1 MTASTRN
8 SKFGLILA
16 VFLIASCLA
25 AKPSPAAAAYSTQTT
40 QAELI
45 VVPEMQT
52 PIQVEGRIVPANYV
66 QLSPLISGHVTDLQV
81 QEGDLVQ
88 AGTLLMVVGDRQQ
101 LLADIQTAKYE
112 LLEAQQELDD
122 QYMTPQVKLAEA
134 EQKLAVAEKAE
145 VFAADKVRSTAALTP
160 EWRIEQARVNLQLAE
175 NALQRTEDDLQ
186 KVEKRKKNKE
196 GIWYWFLDDKD
207 FRNILRGL
215 ERVKTNAERR
225 VIDAKE
231 KYEDLQ
237 KPVDQIDLA
246 LAQSDWE
253 TAQANVAEAAREVA
267 KYQSGPDLD
276 VVALLESRI
285 RAAEIR
291 LIAAEA
297 ALSDHEVIAPIS
309 GKIVDLKPKAGEWVN
324 TGEPVVVIADD
335 AEWVVETED
344 LTEIEVINIHVGQA
358 ATIELDA
365 LPGVTL
371 AGEVDSIKDLAEEK
385 RGDVTYTVV
394 LNLLETDPRLRWGMT
409 TLVIFE

>member
-1 MTASTRN
+1 MAASTRN

-25 AKPSPAAAAYSTQTT
+25 AKPITAAAAHSPRTT
-40 QAELI
+40 G
-45 VVPEMQT
+45 PEPFGIPEIQT

-66 QLSPLISGHVTDLQV
+66 QLSPLISGHVTDLRV

-101 LLADIQTAKYE
+101 QLADIQTSKYE

-122 QYMTPQVKLAEA
+122 QYMTPEVKLAKA

-145 VFAADKVRSTAALTP
+145 VFAADKVRSTAAQTP

-175 NALQRTEDDLQ
+175 NALERTEEDL
-186 KVEKRKKNKE
+186 
-196 GIWYWFLDDKD
+196 WYWFLDDKD

-215 ERVKTNAERR
+215 ERVKINAERR

-253 TAQANVAEAAREVA
+253 IAQANVAEATREVA
-267 KYQSGPDLD
+267 KYQDGPDLD

-285 RAAEIR
+285 RAGEIR

-309 GKIVDLKPKAGEWVN
+309 GKIVELKPKAGEWVH

-335 AEWVVETED
+335 TDWVVETED
-344 LTEIEVINIHVGQA
+344 LTEIDVINIHVGQA
-358 ATIELDA
+358 ATVELDA

-371 AGEVDSIKDLAEEK
+371 TGEVNSIKDLAEEK

-409 TLVIFE
+409 TIVTFE

>member
-1 MTASTRN
+1 MIGSKRN
-8 SKFGLILA
+8 SKFGLIFA
-16 VFLIASCLA
+16 VLLIASCLA
-25 AKPSPAAAAYSTQTT
+25 AKPSPAAAAYPPQTE
-40 QAELI
+40 QPEPFG
-45 VVPEMQT
+45 VPGIQT

-66 QLSPLISGHVTDLQV
+66 QLSPLISGHVTDLRV
-81 QEGDLVQ
+81 QEGDQVE

-101 LLADIQTAKYE
+101 LLADIQTAKYA

-122 QYMTPQVKLAEA
+122 LYLTPELKLAEA
-134 EQKLAVAEKAE
+134 QQKLAVAEKAE

-175 NALQRTEDDLQ
+175 NALERAEDDLQ
-186 KVEKRKKNKE
+186 KVEKRKKNKD

-225 VIDAKE
+225 VIDAQQ

-253 TAQANVAEAAREVA
+253 TAQANVAEAVREVA
-267 KYQSGPDLD
+267 KYQNGPDLD

-285 RAAEIR
+285 RAAEVR
-291 LIAAEA
+291 LVAAEA

-309 GKIVDLKPKAGEWVN
+309 GKIVELKPKAGEWVN

-335 AEWVVETED
+335 AAWVVETED
-344 LTEIEVINIHVGQA
+344 LTEIDVINIHVGQA

-365 LPGVTL
+365 LPDVML
-371 AGEVDSIKDLAEEK
+371 PGEVVSIKDLAEEK

-394 LNLLETDPRLRWGMT
+394 VNLLETDPRLRWGMT
-409 TLVIFE
+409 TLVTFE

>member
-145 VFAADKVRSTAALTP
+145 VFTADKVRSTAALTP

>member
-1 MTASTRN
+1 
-8 SKFGLILA
+8 
-16 VFLIASCLA
+16 
-25 AKPSPAAAAYSTQTT
+25 
-40 QAELI
+40 
-45 VVPEMQT
+45 
-52 PIQVEGRIVPANYV
+52 
-66 QLSPLISGHVTDLQV
+66 
-81 QEGDLVQ
+81 
-88 AGTLLMVVGDRQQ
+88 
-101 LLADIQTAKYE
+101 
-112 LLEAQQELDD
+112 
-122 QYMTPQVKLAEA
+122 VKLAEA
-134 EQKLAVAEKAE
+134 EQKLAVAEKVE

-253 TAQANVAEAAREVA
+253 TAQAIVAEAAREVA
-267 KYQSGPDLD
+267 KYQNGPDLD

-309 GKIVDLKPKAGEWVN
+309 GKIVDLKPKAGEWVR

-335 AEWVVETED
+335 TDWVVETED
-344 LTEIEVINIHVGQA
+344 LTEIDVINIHVGQA
-358 ATIELDA
+358 AIIELDA

-371 AGEVDSIKDLAEEK
+371 TGEVDSIKDLAEEK

>member
-1 MTASTRN
+1 MVGSIRN
-8 SKFGLILA
+8 LKFSLIFA
-16 VFLIASCLA
+16 VFLIAPCLVV
-25 AKPSPAAAAYSTQTT
+25 KPGPAAAAHSPQTT

-45 VVPEMQT
+45 GVPEMQT

-134 EQKLAVAEKAE
+134 EQKLAVAEKVE

-246 LAQSDWE
+246 LAQSGWE
-253 TAQANVAEAAREVA
+253 TAQAIVAEATREVA
-267 KYQSGPDLD
+267 KYQDGPDLD

-309 GKIVDLKPKAGEWVN
+309 GKIVDLKPKAGEWVR

-335 AEWVVETED
+335 TDWVVETED

-371 AGEVDSIKDLAEEK
+371 TGEVDSIKDLAEEK

>member
-25 AKPSPAAAAYSTQTT
+25 AKPSPAAAAHSTQTT

>member
-25 AKPSPAAAAYSTQTT
+25 AKPSPAAAAHSSQTT
-40 QAELI
+40 QTELI

-145 VFAADKVRSTAALTP
+145 VFTADKVRSTAALTP

>member
-1 MTASTRN
+1 MVGSIRN
-8 SKFGLILA
+8 LKFSLIFA
-16 VFLIASCLA
+16 VFLIAPCLVV
-25 AKPSPAAAAYSTQTT
+25 KPSPAAAAYSPRTT
-40 QAELI
+40 QPELI
-45 VVPEMQT
+45 GVPEMQT

-66 QLSPLISGHVTDLQV
+66 QLSPLISGHVTDLRV

-112 LLEAQQELDD
+112 LIEAQQELDD
-122 QYMTPQVKLAEA
+122 QYMTPELKLAKA

-145 VFAADKVRSTAALTP
+145 VFAADKVRSTAAQTP

-175 NALQRTEDDLQ
+175 NALERTEEDLQ

-215 ERVKTNAERR
+215 ERVKINAERR

-253 TAQANVAEAAREVA
+253 TTQANVAEAARDVA
-267 KYQSGPDLD
+267 KYQNGPDLD

-309 GKIVDLKPKAGEWVN
+309 GKIVELKPKAGEWVH

-335 AEWVVETED
+335 TDWVVETED
-344 LTEIEVINIHVGQA
+344 LTEIDVINIHVGQA
-358 ATIELDA
+358 ATVELDA

-371 AGEVDSIKDLAEEK
+371 TGEVNSIKDLAEEK

-409 TLVIFE
+409 TIVTFE

>member
-1 MTASTRN
+1 MVGSTRN
-8 SKFGLILA
+8 SKFGLIFA
-16 VFLIASCLA
+16 VLLIASCLA
-25 AKPSPAAAAYSTQTT
+25 AKPSPAAAAYPPQTE
-40 QAELI
+40 Q
-45 VVPEMQT
+45 PEPIGIPEIQT

-66 QLSPLISGHVTDLQV
+66 QLSPLISGHVTDLRV
-81 QEGDLVQ
+81 QEGDQVE

-101 LLADIQTAKYE
+101 LLADIQTAKYA

-122 QYMTPQVKLAEA
+122 LYLTPELKLAEA
-134 EQKLAVAEKAE
+134 QHKLAVAEKAE

-175 NALQRTEDDLQ
+175 NALERAEDDLQ

-225 VIDAKE
+225 VIDAQE

-253 TAQANVAEAAREVA
+253 TAQANVAEAVREVA
-267 KYQSGPDLD
+267 KYQNGPDLN

-285 RAAEIR
+285 RAAEVR
-291 LIAAEA
+291 LVAAEA

-309 GKIVDLKPKAGEWVN
+309 GKIVELKPKAGEWVN
-324 TGEPVVVIADD
+324 TGEHVVVIADD
-335 AEWVVETED
+335 AAWVVETED
-344 LTEIEVINIHVGQA
+344 LTEIDVINIHEGQA
-358 ATIELDA
+358 ATVELDA
-365 LPGVTL
+365 LPDVML
-371 AGEVDSIKDLAEEK
+371 PGEVVSIKDLAEEK

-394 LNLLETDPRLRWGMT
+394 VNLLETDPRLRWGMT
-409 TLVIFE
+409 TLVTFE